1 MRAAK
6 TKAGGGSGIHRLQ
19 VAKVKGTIRPN
30 PAGHSEP
37 GEKTSARGMDYGT
50 HVQET
55 RMDGWAPSENRLG
68 HKRGGACKAKGGEA
82 KKWIQG
88 MHMKKGALHSQ
99 LHVPQGQKIPAA
111 KLAKAEHSSNP
122 KLARRARLAETL
134 KGLHHKG

>member
-82 KKWIQG
+82 TIREKNHEIKNETG
-88 MHMKKGALHSQ
+88 
-99 LHVPQGQKIPAA
+99 
-111 KLAKAEHSSNP
+111 
-122 KLARRARLAETL
+122 LARPRTGKQSRITEF
-134 KGLHHKG
+134 